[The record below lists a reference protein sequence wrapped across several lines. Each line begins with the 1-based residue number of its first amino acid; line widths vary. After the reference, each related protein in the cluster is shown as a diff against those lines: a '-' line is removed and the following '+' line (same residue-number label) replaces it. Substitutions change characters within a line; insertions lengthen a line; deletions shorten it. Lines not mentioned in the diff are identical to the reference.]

1 MPTPLKYNPAYH
13 DDWAWSLAI
22 KGATDQDIADAF
34 HVSRR
39 TIIRWRKTY
48 PSFNEACQHGKE
60 VADAK
65 VKRSLYERAVGFEYQ
80 EKESVIDVDPR
91 TGEQKPV
98 RVRTLTKKAVPDTM
112 AQMYWLNNR
121 CRDEFSQTQKVTLD
135 GAVQTSPFD
144 NLTDDELRR
153 LAQMDEGLDASNA
166 ASITSLLH
174 CQKLCTECCSET
186 CVFNPQGICM
196 APFLT
201 GKKPGIHDDGCTDY
215 CPKPLDGCEL
225 VRSYSEHELRSYEE
239 DVREYISQFTDEEL
253 MEAYE
258 LDRTTLN
265 ALAPRAAVLMRK
277 YIDNDDS
284 WTYHRDH
291 AISEVVS
298 EYKEDKDNG

>member
-1 MPTPLKYNPAYH
+1 MLHLKKRVALVGCSDGRDWHDKPA
-13 DDWAWSLAI
+13 I
-22 KGATDQDIADAF
+22 DALCAELE
-34 HVSRR
+34 
-39 TIIRWRKTY
+39 KMGL
-48 PSFNEACQHGKE
+48 EA
-60 VADAK
+60 VISPA
-65 VKRSLYERAVGFEYQ
+65 LYCAAGGVTQLPQERAAALMQAFRDDSISAILDVSGGDSANAVLPFLDFPAGT
-80 EKESVIDVDPR
+80 SRVDIRSWIDERHSKGVAYFIS
-91 TGEQKPV
+91 TE
-98 RVRTLTKKAVPDTM
+98 
-112 AQMYWLNNR
+112 
-121 CRDEFSQTQKVTLD
+121 
-135 GAVQTSPFD
+135 
-144 NLTDDELRR
+144 
-153 LAQMDEGLDASNA
+153 DASNA

-253 MEAYE
+253 MEVYE

-284 WTYHRDH
+284 WTYHRDY

-298 EYKEDKDNG
+298 EY

>member
-1 MPTPLKYNPAYH
+1 
-13 DDWAWSLAI
+13 LAI
-22 KGATDQDIADAF
+22 WYSAEGRKNDDGMVDRGRSVARNGHGHPLRCLLGNRRGDGRCGLGKALSGEALIMDIE
-34 HVSRR
+34 
-39 TIIRWRKTY
+39 Y
-48 PSFNEACQHGKE
+48 L
-60 VADAK
+60 
-65 VKRSLYERAVGFEYQ
+65 KR
-80 EKESVIDVDPR
+80 
-91 TGEQKPV
+91 
-98 RVRTLTKKAVPDTM
+98 
-112 AQMYWLNNR
+112 
-121 CRDEFSQTQKVTLD
+121 CSQ
-135 GAVQTSPFD
+135 
-144 NLTDDELRR
+144 
-153 LAQMDEGLDASNA
+153 
-166 ASITSLLH
+166 
-174 CQKLCTECCSET
+174 LCTECCSET

-215 CPKPLDGCEL
+215 CPKPLDGLEL
-225 VRSYSEHELRSYEE
+225 VCSYSEHELRSYEE

-284 WTYHRDH
+284 WTYHRDY